1 MKILPTLKKISKCVK
16 KFQSVLNLRLSLCT
30 TKTNFTHKVRYE
42 GTSTFSIIE
51 TLNPPRKNMH
61 KSEILDTSESNL
73 PSLRMGVGVWIK

>member
-1 MKILPTLKKISKCVK
+1 M
-16 KFQSVLNLRLSLCT
+16 
-30 TKTNFTHKVRYE
+30 RYE

-73 PSLRMGVGVWIK
+73 PSLKMGVGVGIK